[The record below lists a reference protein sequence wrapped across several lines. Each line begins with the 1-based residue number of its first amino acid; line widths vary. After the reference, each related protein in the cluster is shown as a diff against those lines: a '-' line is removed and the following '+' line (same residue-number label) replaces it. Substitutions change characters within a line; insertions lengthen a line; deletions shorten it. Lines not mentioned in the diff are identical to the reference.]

1 MAKIRIELNR
11 ATVRGILRGELAPEV
26 PAKLLAMGAAMGAA
40 AESAAPDGAEFSVRS
55 HVGANRFR
63 VTVGTENYA
72 AKKAE
77 ATDRVLTLALNAGRG

>member
-1 MAKIRIELNR
+1 MSTVRIEVNR
-11 ATVRGILRGELAPEV
+11 ATIRGILRGELAPGV
-26 PAKLLAMGAAMGAA
+26 PAKLLAMGASIQAA

-77 ATDRVLTLALNAGRG
+77 ATDRILTFALNAGRG